1 MSQDHAEWK
10 SDGTSEVID
19 GEGFWQGVKDCIPT
33 LLGYLSIGFAAGV
46 VEKTSG
52 LSMMEVALMSLLLY
66 AGSGQFIAAGM
77 IAASHPV
84 SAIIFTIFFVNSRH
98 LLLSAALTPYFR
110 HQSFKQSLITGALLT
125 DETFGVAV
133 TTAQKKKQLDFKWM
147 LGLNLAAYLNWFIA
161 NMAGGF
167 FGQWIPNPE
176 KYGMDFALPA
186 MFIGLL
192 VLQIVSKKDF
202 FIDLAVAFSSILIV
216 VAVSFL
222 FPGSTGVI
230 VATIVASTIGMV
242 IGRWK

>member
-1 MSQDHAEWK
+1 
-10 SDGTSEVID
+10 
-19 GEGFWQGVKDCIPT
+19 
-33 LLGYLSIGFAAGV
+33 
-46 VEKTSG
+46 
-52 LSMMEVALMSLLLY
+52 
-66 AGSGQFIAAGM
+66 
-77 IAASHPV
+77 
-84 SAIIFTIFFVNSRH
+84 
-98 LLLSAALTPYFR
+98 
-110 HQSFKQSLITGALLT
+110 
-125 DETFGVAV
+125 
-133 TTAQKKKQLDFKWM
+133 
-147 LGLNLAAYLNWFIA
+147 
-161 NMAGGF
+161 MAGGF